1 MVEAIKEMLKG
12 LAGSKKFA
20 ALVAGLLATLLVSK
34 LGLPEEQAAD
44 LSTKLVALVASYMIG
59 QGVADHGKEAA
70 KIEAGPLR

>member
-1 MVEAIKEMLKG
+1 
-12 LAGSKKFA
+12 
-20 ALVAGLLATLLVSK
+20 VSK